1 MLPFW
6 VFSSA
11 TAEVIRPDWLTEA
24 SAEPRSTRSRPPAPW
39 ASARLTWVP
48 AARPTV
54 PLAASRVPLF
64 STDLAISRISP
75 EVAVM
80 RPRFTTPASPD
91 PEKVRP
97 PPARKLASGRSRLEA
112 RKVPP
117 VEIRPLFPTITP
129 AGLMR

>member
-6 VFSSA
+6 VLSSA

-24 SAEPRSTRSRPPAPW
+24 SADPSSTRRRPPAPW

-64 STDLAISRISP
+64 STVRAISRMSP
-75 EVAVM
+75 EVAVI
-80 RPRFTTPASPD
+80 RPRLMTPASPE
-91 PEKVRP
+91 PEKVRVP
-97 PPARKLASGRSRLEA
+97 PDMKLASGRSRLEA

-117 VEIRPLFPTITP
+117 VEIKPLVPTITP
-129 AGLMR
+129 AGLRR